1 MNIIISGCGNVGYH
15 LARTLMKE
23 GHSVTVIDADAEVC
37 QRVSRQLDVLC
48 LQGSGMD
55 LDVLNEAGAASAY
68 LFIAVTRDEKANI
81 LSALMA
87 RHLGCRIALIR
98 LQESTGLKSLS
109 LLSQDLK
116 LSLSL
121 NPDELAARDIVRILE
136 FPASVNVDSFS
147 AGRIELME
155 FEIDDDSPL
164 IGKNL
169 IEVRQA
175 YPGRYLFSLCVRS
188 GVASIPR
195 GNFIIQA
202 QDHLT
207 LSASRS
213 QALGFFS
220 RLKLQT
226 AKIRRIMILGGGDLG
241 LSVCQQL
248 AGQNLQITLVE
259 KDPARCALISQWFP
273 NMDVCQGDITNH
285 PFLQTLGF
293 DAMDALIAVT
303 GSDEV
308 NAMLALYAKTRKI
321 RLVFCRQNTH
331 SYLPILHQAKVRTVL
346 PKDLATEQIL
356 GYVRSIDSRD
366 DNPIVTLHAL
376 ADNQI
381 EALEFEIGPDAK
393 RIIAARLMDLPLK
406 KNILITAILRSAQI
420 LIPTGQDHLQT
431 GDFIIVLAPSGQVR
445 RLADLLE
452 DSPRLL

>member
-175 YPGRYLFSLCVRS
+175 YPGRYLFSLCVRR

-226 AKIRRIMILGGGDLG
+226 TKIRRIMILGGGDLG

-248 AGQNLQITLVE
+248 AGQSLQITLVE

-273 NMDVCQGDITNH
+273 DMDVCQGDITNH

-308 NAMLALYAKTRKI
+308 NAMLALYAKARKI

-420 LIPTGQDHLQT
+420 LIPTGQDQLQT